1 MTAASV
7 PIPSQIQGMMLLA
20 TISQKWD
27 MLATICLMSLE
38 DITNLDF
45 NDAHDQII
53 VWYETEQVCEGKGGQ
68 QHANKLST
76 VKQKHSNQHF
86 SN

>member
-1 MTAASV
+1 
-7 PIPSQIQGMMLLA
+7 
-20 TISQKWD
+20 

-53 VWYETEQVCEGKGGQ
+53 TQYETEQVHGGKGGQ
-68 QHANKLST
+68 QHTNKLSA
-76 VKQKHSNQHF
+76 VKVEA
-86 SN
+86 